1 MRALAPYVWPL
12 FAVVVTV
19 SYVCLML
26 VPSAPAVFE
35 RIW

>member
-1 MRALAPYVWPL
+1 MEQVKPYVWPL

-26 VPSAPAVFE
+26 VPSAPAVLE
-35 RIW
+35 RIG